1 MPRIAAEEVAKIREE
16 ADIVEIISDYI
27 PLTQRGKNFFGVC
40 PFHQDHSP
48 SMSVSREKQ
57 MFKCFSC
64 GAAGNVFKFV
74 SDYENISFVEAIE
87 RVAAKIGMSIH
98 ISNTYKPK
106 EKYAREIVE
115 TAING
120 RHIAFDKT
128 NNRVVPCNSI
138 LCADCLFH
146 REESCLLATEAWA
159 NAEYKEPRQFTVR
172 ERLLLICS
180 LKFNI

>member
-87 RVAAKIGMSIH
+87 RVAAKIGMS
-98 ISNTYKPK
+98 
-106 EKYAREIVE
+106 
-115 TAING
+115 
-120 RHIAFDKT
+120 
-128 NNRVVPCNSI
+128 NS
-138 LCADCLFH
+138 H
-146 REESCLLATEAWA
+146 
-159 NAEYKEPRQFTVR
+159 
-172 ERLLLICS
+172 
-180 LKFNI
+180 